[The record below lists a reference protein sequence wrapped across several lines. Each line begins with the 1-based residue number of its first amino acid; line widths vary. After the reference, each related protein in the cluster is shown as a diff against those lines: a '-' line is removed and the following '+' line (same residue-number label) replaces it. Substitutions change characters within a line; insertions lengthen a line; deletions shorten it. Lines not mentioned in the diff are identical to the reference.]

1 MNLHRP
7 EGFIGRGR
15 GKTGWSRPQNR
26 LEQASKLIIS
36 LKSWHEEAW
45 NQEGD
50 ASGPPNQLPTLHG
63 FYTA

>member
-26 LEQASKLIIS
+26 LEQASKQAGAG
-36 LKSWHEEAW
+36 LKTDYITEELA
-45 NQEGD
+45 
-50 ASGPPNQLPTLHG
+50 
-63 FYTA
+63 